1 MKFFLLYVL
10 LLLISALGTDAFWG
24 RRRRRRLALS
34 GCPFPPRP
42 AYSSRSGCTSPYTQG
57 EICHYECHPGY
68 YQKSG
73 NTDLTCTNRNWNG
86 SSLVCTP
93 FECSTPPT
101 PANSYRRGCWPPFL
115 HGDTCYYNCL
125 SGYYQGSGNIERTCS
140 SGDWTGSD
148 LECKKES
155 LFSPKENLDVEVIW
169 TYQLQDGI
177 LPLFENWKK
186 LPNIGI
192 ASRTTANVYMSAL
205 YVGRIELFGQ
215 ASLRLKNVSLSDKG
229 VYQLFTV
236 FSDGTSQ
243 TVTASVE
250 VDDPCENNTCSP
262 DGGRCVPHG
271 NNFTCMCDP
280 GYVGDGRICTEVTTQ
295 SGTTIPT
302 TNVMKEFPFG
312 FTELQATAEIP
323 PTIGDS
329 AVTTAARKSS
339 VRNTTAGSHSTL
351 AGNGM
356 TKTIQGSVRNT
367 TAGNLI
373 SEKFNNVTSAAEGS
387 DAEFYWNYQEKD
399 NTEVIFEAWWFKVN
413 GDGLMIASRVHPLN
427 TSVSPRYEKRLEA
440 FGDAGL
446 LLRAVRLT
454 DAGTYEL
461 LVAFDDASESI
472 RKDSHLVVHYPP
484 RFLDITP
491 SVTAARGTQVI
502 LQAHASCI
510 PPPTYSWIKVNGSV
524 PETSIENTTT
534 GTLTLRNIGQKDSG
548 TYMAIAS
555 NSLGIA
561 SNLSVLKVENLQEDT
576 SSEAEFSIEEVL
588 TIAAVPCVT
597 VLSVM
602 AGVLLYCWIRKRRNK
617 EQTLDMSEVTFHP
630 DLPPLPAALPQPP
643 PTPSRPQFLKY
654 EINRTDLDVK
664 ERIGSGAFGLVF
676 LASLRRLVNGLPTD
690 KTVVVKTVHEDSGE
704 EEIKNFIR
712 EIDTTMNLTEHIN
725 LLGLIGCVTVTRPP
739 YMVTDYMPYGDL
751 KNFLLKCRKTFI
763 SQAGYVHGDLAA
775 RNVLVGEN
783 LVVKIADFGLTTD
796 IYERG
801 YQRQDAEQ
809 KIPLRWMA
817 PERLLREGRYTSKS
831 DVWSFGV
838 VLFEVTTLGDVPYPG
853 RERTLLEDLRT
864 GYREP
869 CPPGLPQDMY
879 SMMLRCWEWD
889 EDDRPDFE
897 ELYQELDAVLESM
910 TNGYMKPRC
919 SWTDSWTEASENS
932 GCSSSTEAAE
942 PPGSSSS
949 AEATETPGDSSS
961 AEVLETPGRS
971 SSIVAVET
979 PGISSSGKNPQSS
992 EVTETPGSSSS
1003 SEAAKNTGSSI
1014 STEAVEKPG
1023 SAYDIPR
1030 AARMR
1035 LQVATGICNGNGY
1048 HEELEMDSIRVR
1060 KHMSL

>member
-1 MKFFLLYVL
+1 M
-10 LLLISALGTDAFWG
+10 SGS
-24 RRRRRRLALS
+24 RRTYRTLPLDVPHSPAERIALS
-34 GCPFPPRP
+34 
-42 AYSSRSGCTSPYTQG
+42 
-57 EICHYECHPGY
+57 
-68 YQKSG
+68 
-73 NTDLTCTNRNWNG
+73 
-86 SSLVCTP
+86 
-93 FECSTPPT
+93 
-101 PANSYRRGCWPPFL
+101 RR
-115 HGDTCYYNCL
+115 T
-125 SGYYQGSGNIERTCS
+125 
-140 SGDWTGSD
+140 
-148 LECKKES
+148 
-155 LFSPKENLDVEVIW
+155 
-169 TYQLQDGI
+169 
-177 LPLFENWKK
+177 
-186 LPNIGI
+186 
-192 ASRTTANVYMSAL
+192 SRTLPREVPHSVLHSPAERPSKIDAYFVACA
-205 YVGRIELFGQ
+205 GRIELFGQ

-250 VDDPCENNTCSP
+250 VDDPCENNDCSP

-367 TAGNLI
+367 T
-373 SEKFNNVTSAAEGS
+373 
-387 DAEFYWNYQEKD
+387 
-399 NTEVIFEAWWFKVN
+399 
-413 GDGLMIASRVHPLN
+413 
-427 TSVSPRYEKRLEA
+427 
-440 FGDAGL
+440 GL

-461 LVAFDDASESI
+461 LVAFDDASESM

-491 SVTAARGTQVI
+491 SVTAVRGSQVI

-534 GTLTLRNIGQKDSG
+534 GTLTLRNIGPKDGG

-561 SNLSVLKVENLQEDT
+561 SNLSVLKVENLPEDT
-576 SSEAEFSIEEVL
+576 SSEEFSIEEVL

-643 PTPSRPQFLKY
+643 PIPSRPQFLKY

-664 ERIGSGAFGLVF
+664 ERIGSGAF
-676 LASLRRLVNGLPTD
+676 
-690 KTVVVKTVHEDSGE
+690 EDSGE

-751 KNFLLKCRKTFI
+751 KNFLLKCRKLEERRRDSTYDLTEFNIYQVTRQIANGMTFI

-831 DVWSFGV
+831 DV
-838 VLFEVTTLGDVPYPG
+838 
-853 RERTLLEDLRT
+853 
-864 GYREP
+864 
-869 CPPGLPQDMY
+869 Y

-889 EDDRPDFE
+889 EDNRPDFE

-932 GCSSSTEAAE
+932 GCSSSTEAVE

-949 AEATETPGDSSS
+949 VEVLETPGNSSS

-971 SSIVAVET
+971 SSIGAVDT
-979 PGISSSGKNPQSS
+979 PGISSSAKNPQSS
-992 EVTETPGSSSS
+992 VGTETPGISSS

>member
-1 MKFFLLYVL
+1 MTPVAQDLFVLLTFLL
-10 LLLISALGTDAFWG
+10 
-24 RRRRRRLALS
+24 
-34 GCPFPPRP
+34 
-42 AYSSRSGCTSPYTQG
+42 
-57 EICHYECHPGY
+57 
-68 YQKSG
+68 
-73 NTDLTCTNRNWNG
+73 
-86 SSLVCTP
+86 
-93 FECSTPPT
+93 
-101 PANSYRRGCWPPFL
+101 
-115 HGDTCYYNCL
+115 
-125 SGYYQGSGNIERTCS
+125 
-140 SGDWTGSD
+140 
-148 LECKKES
+148 
-155 LFSPKENLDVEVIW
+155 
-169 TYQLQDGI
+169 
-177 LPLFENWKK
+177 
-186 LPNIGI
+186 
-192 ASRTTANVYMSAL
+192 
-205 YVGRIELFGQ
+205 
-215 ASLRLKNVSLSDKG
+215 
-229 VYQLFTV
+229 
-236 FSDGTSQ
+236 
-243 TVTASVE
+243 
-250 VDDPCENNTCSP
+250 DDPCENNDCSP

-271 NNFTCMCDP
+271 NNFTCLCYP
-280 GYVGDGRICTEVTTQ
+280 GYVGDGRICTVVTTQ
-295 SGTTIPT
+295 SGTAIPT

-339 VRNTTAGSHSTL
+339 VRNTTAKSHSTL

-367 TAGNLI
+367 T
-373 SEKFNNVTSAAEGS
+373 
-387 DAEFYWNYQEKD
+387 
-399 NTEVIFEAWWFKVN
+399 
-413 GDGLMIASRVHPLN
+413 
-427 TSVSPRYEKRLEA
+427 
-440 FGDAGL
+440 GL

-472 RKDSHLVVHYPP
+472 RKDNHLVVHYPP
-484 RFLDITP
+484 RFLDITQ

-534 GTLTLRNIGQKDSG
+534 GTLTLRNIGPKDS
-548 TYMAIAS
+548 
-555 NSLGIA
+555 
-561 SNLSVLKVENLQEDT
+561 VENLQEDT

-664 ERIGSGAFGLVF
+664 ERIGSGAFGLVL
-676 LASLRRLVNGLPTD
+676 LASLRRLVNGLPTE

-751 KNFLLKCRKTFI
+751 KKFLLKCRKLEERRRDSTYDLTEFNIYQVTRQIANGMTFI

-869 CPPGLPQDMY
+869 CPPSLPQDMY

-1014 STEAVEKPG
+1014 STEAVENPG

-1035 LQVATGICNGNGY
+1035 LQVAAGICNGNGY
-1048 HEELEMDSIRVR
+1048 HEELEMDSIHVL
-1060 KHMSL
+1060 KHMSV